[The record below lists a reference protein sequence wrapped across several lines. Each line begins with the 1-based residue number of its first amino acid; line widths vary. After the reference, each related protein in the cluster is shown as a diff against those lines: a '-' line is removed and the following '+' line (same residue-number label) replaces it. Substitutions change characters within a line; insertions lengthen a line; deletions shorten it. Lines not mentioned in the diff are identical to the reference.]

1 MKPRIITT
9 SALIGVFLYGASLLA
24 AEQSSPSTAEKS
36 VKHVDAKE
44 AQKLVMEKKVVVID
58 VRTPKEF
65 SEGHIAG
72 ATNIDFRAED
82 FGKRIGQLD
91 KNKAYLVHC
100 AAGGR
105 STQSLATFKKQ
116 EIRSIYHLDGGFNGW
131 KKEGLPVEK

>member
-9 SALIGVFLYGASLLA
+9 LALIGVFLCGPSLFA
-24 AEQSSPSTAEKS
+24 AEQSSPSAADKP

-44 AQKLVMEKKVVVID
+44 AQKLVVEKKVVIID

-65 SEGHIAG
+65 NEGHIAG

-91 KNKAYLVHC
+91 RSKTYLVHC

-105 STQSLATFKKQ
+105 STQSLATFKKH
-116 EIRSIYHLDGGFNGW
+116 EIKAVYHLDGGFNGW